1 MDSFIE
7 IEHSIDPGS
16 APSTKLRMR
25 RTPLG
30 FVQKEE
36 NNLNTMLEAGIIELS
51 NSKSASR
58 AYLLGKEMLKSDG
71 VKTVKNKTQ

>member
-25 RTPLG
+25 RTHLG
-30 FVQKEE
+30 FVQEEE

-51 NSKSASR
+51 NSESASR
-58 AYLLGKEMLKSDG
+58 AYLLGKEMLM
-71 VKTVKNKTQ
+71 V